1 MISNIAADRLNK
13 QLSQFYPREHL
24 SYVFE
29 FRVNEDNDQVD
40 LAMAIAQKEDL
51 LFFKNQYQKFS
62 NHIKVA
68 NWLTDCVQLLENNS
82 TINSYWVEADLNGNE
97 AELIPSLFIS
107 PKRNAETKDYIDF
120 FRVLNF
126 NQKCG
131 ISENL
136 LSNCIDILE
145 DDQFIEHIG
154 IMHSRSTEKTTR
166 LYLKGFNKKTVG
178 PFLDKIGWPGN
189 KAFLL
194 SQLDALS
201 SIEYF
206 AIAIEYNTKW
216 LQTIGIEFH
225 LQNDFMFFN
234 QFLLEMKDLDLC
246 SSKEKQSILEILK
259 PKKIKSKTISYK
271 RSLSHFKLNI
281 NEKKEIESKVYVQLT
296 PNYTSIF
303 GF

>member
-29 FRVNEDNDQVD
+29 FRIKEDHNQVD
-40 LAMAIAQKEDL
+40 FAMAISQKKDL
-51 LFFKNQYQKFS
+51 LFFKNQYQKLS

-68 NWLTDCVQLLENNS
+68 NWLTDCIQLLENNP
-82 TINSYWVEADLNGNE
+82 TINSYWIEADLNGNE

-107 PKRNAETKDYIDF
+107 PKRSAEVKDYIKF

-126 NQKCG
+126 NQICDT
-131 ISENL
+131 SEDL
-136 LSNCIDILE
+136 LANCIRVLE
-145 DDQFIEHIG
+145 GDQFVEHIG
-154 IMHSRSTEKTTR
+154 IMHSRSAEKTTR

-178 PFLDKIGWPGN
+178 PFLDRIGWPGS
-189 KAFLL
+189 KEFIL
-194 SQLDALS
+194 SQLDVLS

-206 AIAIEYNTKW
+206 TIAIEYNTKW
-216 LQTIGIEFH
+216 LHTIGVEFH
-225 LQNDFMFFN
+225 LQNDFICYN
-234 QFLLEMKDLDLC
+234 QFLLEMEDLNLC

-259 PKKIKSKTISYK
+259 PKKVKSEIINYK

-281 NEKKEIESKVYVQLT
+281 SKKKEIEPKVYIQLT
-296 PNYTSIF
+296 PSYTSVL